1 MSETIECRADRRG
14 RGWTTRVPEYGV
26 YGHGRTL
33 KALRKDVEEGL
44 ALLDV
49 TAEVT
54 IVPTTPELEQLRA
67 AEDARTAAL
76 AEAVRALA
84 LRRATLGDIALATGV
99 PIRLVKQL
107 LADSR
112 NAAGASA
119 PETTEGAE
127 EPQRDGEDAPCGP
140 QTSA

>member
-33 KALRKDVEEGL
+33 KALRKNVEEGL

-112 NAAGASA
+112 NDSA